1 MYIIQF
7 LNNFLHKFVSKILP
21 HRRKEVFL
29 RKRSFLRKIFCK
41 TKPLPHGRGFSSF
54 DFCLRKHYLMF
65 AKYLIVLTIWDV

>member
-7 LNNFLHKFVSKILP
+7 LNNFLHKFAPTILP
-21 HRRKEVFL
+21 HRLKEEFFAEDFL
-29 RKRSFLRKIFCK
+29 QNK
-41 TKPLPHGRGFSSF
+41 TPSTWKGFSSF